1 MTLTDRD
8 VEKIGKRLSGQAV
21 IVSGQPVMISGQVIT
36 GKISGEVI
44 HLAGYDYTSGVWRF
58 IAVTESG
65 YVYNRNSYDAT
76 GNLKI
81 VISDSDIQVP
91 TDARNHW
98 YEDVTLLSSAAR
110 TSSGTGSDV
119 DVGRFLFGDLCI
131 DVTAV
136 SGSFAAGEGLR
147 VIVEGKSEVSGKYKT
162 LYDSYV
168 SLGDYITSTTTD
180 WMPIDQIS
188 FKYLRVRWTI
198 SGTDPSFTFSV
209 SMTAK
214 A

>member
-1 MTLTDRD
+1 M
-8 VEKIGKRLSGQAV
+8 QAP
-21 IVSGQPVMISGQVIT
+21 Q
-36 GKISGEVI
+36 
-44 HLAGYDYTSGVWRF
+44 GYG
-58 IAVTESG
+58 
-65 YVYNRNSYDAT
+65 RNTYDSS
-76 GNLKI
+76 GNLKT

-110 TSSGTGSDV
+110 TADGTGSDV

-180 WMPIDQIS
+180 WAYLDPIT

-209 SMTAK
+209 SMSAK